1 MKKLMFALLPAIVL
15 AAVSCRKGGPESGP
29 TTGPDGLFSLSDV
42 AKMLSELP
50 IDREHLSEVHDAVSS
65 SSGNGYDEEYTMN
78 DLFSSPGAGVGDAQS
93 PTRASSYS
101 RPLKELFAD
110 YLSSRYATRAG
121 ASDVQ
126 EYLDALSESDM
137 QIYWPYSDGWD
148 GETFPIVTFD
158 PGYGA
163 ESNYGYEI
171 RYDSSGLR
179 VVDSVLVT
187 ESVAMSRP
195 VWVINRN
202 SDSAFTPLDLFVEE
216 SAASCADIRTDE
228 SAVTPAGVLPE
239 ESTVTLA
246 DVSPEDTDD
255 TDGKGKMLLLR
266 SFKALRNYDSWFA
279 GASEFFIKCGA
290 VDGFRAATD
299 DELRLYTPSVTDFML
314 VVKRSQIGYAMP
326 LNVMLLTDFTSQME
340 KIAFAIMED
349 DGGKTTSWKCEAVV
363 KYKSKSFGFTLDI
376 PYKDKDDIVW
386 RGQLS
391 ADYLSSSR
399 FVSGRFGDVEVTFE
413 LR

>member
-1 MKKLMFALLPAIVL
+1 MKKIVFALLSALVL
-15 AAVSCRKGGPESGP
+15 SAVSCRREEPLDVRP
-29 TTGPDGLFSLSDV
+29 AAADGQFSLSDV

-50 IDREHLSEVHDAVSS
+50 IDNEHLCEVHDAVSS
-65 SSGNGYDEEYTMN
+65 SSGNGYDEEYMMS
-78 DLFSSPGAGVGDAQS
+78 DLFSSPGSGVGDARS
-93 PTRASSYS
+93 GTRAGSYS
-101 RPLKELFAD
+101 RPLKELFSE
-110 YLSSRYATRAG
+110 YFSGRYATRAG
-121 ASDVQ
+121 APDVQ
-126 EYLDALSESDM
+126 QCLDALSESDM
-137 QIYWPYSDGWD
+137 QIYWPYSEDWD
-148 GETFPIVTFD
+148 GESYPIVTFD

-171 RYDSSGLR
+171 RLDGAGLR

-202 SDSAFTPLDLFVEE
+202 SDSAFTPLDIFE
-216 SAASCADIRTDE
+216 DE
-228 SAVTPAGVLPE
+228 SEASASGVRSLKSDE
-239 ESTVTLA
+239 
-246 DVSPEDTDD
+246 
-255 TDGKGKMLLLR
+255 KGRQLLLR

-290 VDGFRAATD
+290 VDGFRATTD
-299 DELRLYTPSVTDFML
+299 EELRLYTPSVTDFML
-314 VVKRSQIGYAMP
+314 VVKRSQVGHSLP

-340 KIAFAIMED
+340 KVAFAIMED

-363 KYKSKSFGFTLDI
+363 KYKSKSFGFTLEI
-376 PYKDKDDIVW
+376 PYKDRDDIVW

-391 ADYLSSSR
+391 AEYLSSSR
-399 FVSGRFGDVEVTFE
+399 YVSGRFGDVEITFE

>member
-1 MKKLMFALLPAIVL
+1 MKKIMLALLPALVL
-15 AAVSCRKGGPESGP
+15 AAVSCGKGD
-29 TTGPDGLFSLSDV
+29 PDFRPVSNRDGTFSLSDV

-50 IDREHLSEVHDAVSS
+50 IDREHLAEVHDAVSS
-65 SSGNGYDEEYTMN
+65 SSGNGYDEEYTMGN
-78 DLFSSPGAGVGDAQS
+78 LFSSPGAGVGDAH
-93 PTRASSYS
+93 PGTRASSYS
-101 RPLKELFAD
+101 NPLKELFAD
-110 YLSSRYATRAG
+110 YFSGRYATRSG
-121 ASDVQ
+121 AADVQ

-137 QIYWPYSDGWD
+137 QIYWPYSDSWD

-171 RYDSSGLR
+171 RRDPSGLS

-187 ESVAMSRP
+187 DSVAMIRP

-202 SDSAFTPLDLFVEE
+202 SDSAFTPLDLFKEE
-216 SAASCADIRTDE
+216 S
-228 SAVTPAGVLPE
+228 SAVCTD
-239 ESTVTLA
+239 
-246 DVSPEDTDD
+246 DVSSRLTKTTEE
-255 TDGKGKMLLLR
+255 GKMLLLR

-290 VDGFRAATD
+290 VDGFRATTD

-314 VVKRSQIGYAMP
+314 VVKRSQVGHALP
-326 LNVMLLTDFTSQME
+326 LNIMLLTDFTSQME
-340 KIAFAIMED
+340 KIAFAVMED

-363 KYKSKSFGFTLDI
+363 KYKSKSFGFTVDI

-391 ADYLSSSR
+391 SEYLSGSR